1 MNVKFQNEPQTII
14 KMCKNIIEHI
24 KPIMVRY
31 FEDTFLKNAS
41 VNERDPNTYHEFKKL
56 YQIIKK

>member
-1 MNVKFQNEPQTII
+1 MNVKFQNEPQAII

-41 VNERDPNTYHEFKKL
+41 VNERDSNTYHEFKKL